1 MTKKLTIA
9 IFVLVVLALSA
20 SGALAESKAQELL
33 ASAAAYTVKADK
45 ATSSSERDEYYNKAL
60 KDYQQIQKNK
70 AFSGTPEAAEGLMM
84 TALLYRNAKGKMHN
98 LYQSYDSLKRLITAF
113 DKPRSVLEETLTDS
127 EVRRVQEQVSKAKEL
142 KKELMAAMNKENST
156 KPLYK
161 VMDFLVGL
169 TGRVPWLSYWL
180 ALVILAVGVKVLIT
194 PLTKAQYKSMA
205 EMQRVAPLIKE
216 IQAKYKGDQK
226 AIGEKTM
233 ALYKEHKINPL
244 AGCLPLL
251 IQMPI
256 LIGVYH
262 TIKVYEFQLEKGTF
276 LWIGS
281 AISHIWHASVPMNP
295 SQTVY
300 LAARNLSEGDVILLL
315 LYLVSM
321 YISMKLSNVDPS
333 QAEQQKMMAIMMPI
347 MMGLLFAGFP
357 SGFILYWLV
366 FNILQTTQQ
375 YFIIHG
381 AKPAPALVPAVE
393 ELPADAE
400 EPPTVPRVRRRKK

>member
-1 MTKKLTIA
+1 MIKKLTVA
-9 IFVLVVLALSA
+9 TFMLVVLSLSA
-20 SGALAESKAQELL
+20 SGASAASKAQEML
-33 ASAAAYTVKADK
+33 SKAAAYTVKAEK
-45 ATSSSERDEYYNKAL
+45 AGSSSERDEYYDKAL
-60 KDYQQIQKNK
+60 KQYQQIQKSK
-70 AFSGTPEAAEGLMM
+70 VFSGTPEAAEALMM
-84 TALLYRNAKGKMHN
+84 TALLYKNAKGKMHN
-98 LYQSYDSLKRLITAF
+98 LYQAYDSLKRLISTF

-127 EVRRVQEQVSKAKEL
+127 EVRRVQGLVSKAKEL
-142 KKELMAAMNKENST
+142 KEELMTAMNKENST

-161 VMDFLVGL
+161 IMDILVGL
-169 TGRVPWLSYWL
+169 TGRVTWLSYWL
-180 ALVILAVGVKVLIT
+180 ALVILAVVVKIVIT

-226 AIGEKTM
+226 TIGEKTM

-262 TIKVYEFQLEKGTF
+262 TIKIYEFELEKGTF

-281 AISHIWHASVPMNP
+281 GLSHLWHAAVPMNP

-300 LAARNLSEGDVILLL
+300 LAARNLSEGDLILLL

-321 YISMKLSNVDPS
+321 YVSMKLSNVDPT
-333 QAEQQKMMAIMMPI
+333 QADQQKMMAIMMPI

-366 FNILQTTQQ
+366 FNILQTAQQ

-381 AKPAPALVPAVE
+381 TKPVPALVPAVE
-393 ELPADAE
+393 ELSASTE
-400 EPPTVPRVRRRKK
+400 EPPAAPRVRRRKK